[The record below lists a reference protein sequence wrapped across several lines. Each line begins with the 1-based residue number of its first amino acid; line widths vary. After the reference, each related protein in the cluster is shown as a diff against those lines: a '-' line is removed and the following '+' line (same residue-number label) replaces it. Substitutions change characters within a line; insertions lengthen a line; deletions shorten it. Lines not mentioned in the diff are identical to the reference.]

1 MGRMG
6 ARLADG
12 ISAAV
17 RARGQAGGNGEL
29 VQRRALLDRG
39 DWAEEEPRR
48 ENADAEDAGEEG
60 GPLFLTE
67 KRGVGHEKIQETKRH
82 RFELIGCTALT
93 LTEPSLNRK

>member
-1 MGRMG
+1 
-6 ARLADG
+6 
-12 ISAAV
+12 
-17 RARGQAGGNGEL
+17 

-48 ENADAEDAGEEG
+48 KNADVEDAGEEG

-82 RFELIGCTALT
+82 RFELIGWVSKKRTHRLHRFDSDRT
-93 LTEPSLNRK
+93 KPEQKVNKW